1 MMSRRAARVA
11 QVLLGLLAALAAACI
26 VPPRADAQGSTKA
39 FRLAYLSSLSE
50 SDQKYSLA
58 ALRQGLRALGYREGQ
73 NIVITA
79 RYAGGKFER
88 LSALAAEL
96 VALKP
101 DVIVTA
107 GPQPARAVKQAT
119 DTIPIVLAVISD
131 PVGEGLVASL
141 ARPGGNITGMS
152 FENPELTAK
161 RLELLTQAVPGV
173 KRIAVLSDATF
184 GPTGGLRE
192 LQAAAPALGLELN
205 VIEVRGPDAFT
216 AAFRSARSGRADALV
231 VLASPLLNAHRRELV
246 EHAARNRLPATYEVR
261 AFVEAGGLMSY
272 GPSFADMYRRS
283 AAYVDK
289 ILKGA
294 RPADLPVEQA
304 SRFELVV
311 NLKTAEALG
320 LTLPPSVLQR
330 ADEVIH

>member
-161 RLELLTQAVPGV
+161 RLELLKQAIPRV
-173 KRIAVLSDATF
+173 KRVAVLSDATF
-184 GPTGGLRE
+184 GRTGGLRE
-192 LQAAAPALGLELN
+192 LQTAAAALGLELN
-205 VIEVRGPDAFT
+205 VIEVRGPDDFN

-231 VLASPLLNAHRRELV
+231 VLASPLLNAHRRKLT

-283 AAYVDK
+283 AAYIDK

-311 NLKTAEALG
+311 NLKTAKALG

-330 ADEVIH
+330 ADEVIQ

>member
-1 MMSRRAARVA
+1 MMIRRAARVA

-79 RYAGGKFER
+79 RYAGGTFER

-173 KRIAVLSDATF
+173 KRIRSSISGSRAKPVHGDIVKIRTYS
-184 GPTGGLRE
+184 PTRN
-192 LQAAAPALGLELN
+192 AMAPC
-205 VIEVRGPDAFT
+205 
-216 AAFRSARSGRADALV
+216 
-231 VLASPLLNAHRRELV
+231 
-246 EHAARNRLPATYEVR
+246 
-261 AFVEAGGLMSY
+261 
-272 GPSFADMYRRS
+272 
-283 AAYVDK
+283 
-289 ILKGA
+289 
-294 RPADLPVEQA
+294 
-304 SRFELVV
+304 
-311 NLKTAEALG
+311 
-320 LTLPPSVLQR
+320 
-330 ADEVIH
+330 

>member
-1 MMSRRAARVA
+1 MIIRAALVANLALGVLAGLVAAFIVPARVDA
-11 QVLLGLLAALAAACI
+11 QV
-26 VPPRADAQGSTKA
+26 STKA

-50 SDQKYSLA
+50 TDQKYSLA
-58 ALRQGLRALGYREGQ
+58 ALRQGLRDLGYSEGQ

-79 RYAGGKFER
+79 RYAEGKFER

-96 VALKP
+96 VAMKP

-107 GPQPARAVKQAT
+107 GPQPAHAVKEST

-131 PVGEGLVASL
+131 PVREGLVASL

-161 RLELLTQAVPGV
+161 RLELLKQAIPRV
-173 KRIAVLSDATF
+173 KRIAVLADATF

-192 LQAAAPALGLELN
+192 LQTAAPALGLELN
-205 VIEVRGPDAFT
+205 VIEVRGPDDFN
-216 AAFRSARSGRADALV
+216 AAFRSARSWRADALV
-231 VLASPLLNAHRRELV
+231 VLASPLLNAHRRKLT

-272 GPSFADMYRRS
+272 GPSFADMYRRA
-283 AAYVDK
+283 AAYIDK

-311 NLKTAEALG
+311 NLKTAKALG

-330 ADEVIH
+330 ADEVIQ